1 MRRRRGRTS
10 TGQHQLA
17 HVRSV
22 VAESRET
29 PPSCRVGTGHR
40 ARTWSTALRHR
51 PSLQSCVF
59 TRGVRPRVAPTN
71 PTVRPRRDYWGPANE
86 SAEAG
91 GRRAPAIT
99 APFEEYDHSD
109 EANETPAS
117 TNDEHPARRLRRTS
131 TVLLCVGQDRE
142 QECRPRG
149 CWGDGG
155 EVCRV
160 PATVVCRSA
169 GGSFY
174 GRLLAPDLRPVVSAR
189 LLTDCGAPRAR
200 QLPPV
205 VLIDRLAVAAA
216 RSPSVDRPLCDEQ
229 AATEEPPEASPPLHC
244 VLESSQASPR
254 RELSSARRPC

>member
-51 PSLQSCVF
+51 LSPQSCVF

-71 PTVRPRRDYWGPANE
+71 PTVRPRRAYWGPANE

-99 APFEEYDHSD
+99 AHFEEYDHSD
-109 EANETPAS
+109 EAKRDACFHESAATSSAETSGTVASALDRRPAQAAVPAS
-117 TNDEHPARRLRRTS
+117 PLVWRHCGSAARADRGLSAWLLERQTSRPGRSGAGRSLHAIPAARRGLPAAAPSQRK
-131 TVLLCVGQDRE
+131 
-142 QECRPRG
+142 RPRL
-149 CWGDGG
+149 
-155 EVCRV
+155 
-160 PATVVCRSA
+160 SA
-169 GGSFY
+169 VMTPYF
-174 GRLLAPDLRPVVSAR
+174 
-189 LLTDCGAPRAR
+189 
-200 QLPPV
+200 
-205 VLIDRLAVAAA
+205 AA
-216 RSPSVDRPLCDEQ
+216 
-229 AATEEPPEASPPLHC
+229 
-244 VLESSQASPR
+244 
-254 RELSSARRPC
+254 

>member
-1 MRRRRGRTS
+1 MPGARGRPHKREIYEGRLNNNVTARAARAARARSADSAGDLVPAINIRTRATTASDWLLGPSMRRRRGRTY

-71 PTVRPRRDYWGPANE
+71 PTVRPRRAYWGPANE

-99 APFEEYDHSD
+99 AHFEEYDHSD
-109 EANETPAS
+109 EAKRDACFHE
-117 TNDEHPARRLRRTS
+117 D
-131 TVLLCVGQDRE
+131 
-142 QECRPRG
+142 
-149 CWGDGG
+149 G
-155 EVCRV
+155 EVSRHLSKGV
-160 PATVVCRSA
+160 QTAAFRRIQSRSESPAFIR
-169 GGSFY
+169 
-174 GRLLAPDLRPVVSAR
+174 
-189 LLTDCGAPRAR
+189 
-200 QLPPV
+200 
-205 VLIDRLAVAAA
+205 
-216 RSPSVDRPLCDEQ
+216 
-229 AATEEPPEASPPLHC
+229 
-244 VLESSQASPR
+244 
-254 RELSSARRPC
+254 

>member
-71 PTVRPRRDYWGPANE
+71 PTVRPRRAYCGPANE

-99 APFEEYDHSD
+99 AHFEEYDHSD
-109 EANETPAS
+109 KAKRDACF
-117 TNDEHPARRLRRTS
+117 H
-131 TVLLCVGQDRE
+131 
-142 QECRPRG
+142 
-149 CWGDGG
+149 
-155 EVCRV
+155 
-160 PATVVCRSA
+160 
-169 GGSFY
+169 
-174 GRLLAPDLRPVVSAR
+174 
-189 LLTDCGAPRAR
+189 
-200 QLPPV
+200 
-205 VLIDRLAVAAA
+205 
-216 RSPSVDRPLCDEQ
+216 EQ
-229 AATEEPPEASPPLHC
+229 AAMSAAGPGR
-244 VLESSQASPR
+244 SSTAAPSRPAG
-254 RELSSARRPC
+254 ARRVAVGSPLVRGRYRAGHPGLRLCRHLVQRRSVHAQGRRSVAHRSQDVLRASGIVDGAAADPNRSDWVVPNTRLRQPTHRFGVWPDSSYGLNANGEAFPC